1 MLSKETEIFEEI
13 LYSSLSRNIFRHDL
27 DNVVRIAYIVLY
39 IDLN

>member
-13 LYSSLSRNIFRHDL
+13 LYSSLSRNIFRYDL